1 MIIKVCKCKE
11 EAELGPK
18 CLLGVAGLLV
28 EFRIELVLLLHQ
40 VLEAAAGF
48 PVLFLLGGWLHRCF
62 GLLGIARGLV
72 GFGLSVCVLG
82 CAGRSRGGFAG
93 LSWSGGVSVAPVEG
107 AFRWRSGGDPQ
118 LVVVRIRVAGDD
130 CGGLFAM
137 FLCS

>member
-1 MIIKVCKCKE
+1 MIIKVCKHKE

-72 GFGLSVCVLG
+72 LVFRSVFLAVL
-82 CAGRSRGGFAG
+82 
-93 LSWSGGVSVAPVEG
+93 VEG
-107 AFRWRSGGDPQ
+107 
-118 LVVVRIRVAGDD
+118 VVVLLVLAGVVV
-130 CGGLFAM
+130 
-137 FLCS
+137 FLWPL